1 MLKSEKH
8 FDALI
13 SGSIEIGKP
22 VLIQIAG
29 DILKTSNVVNW
40 SSNIFGGMK
49 IETKNTIYRK

>member
-8 FDALI
+8 FDTLI

-29 DILKTSNVVNW
+29 DIFKTSNVVNW